1 LADQLTAVR
10 IIGVALVLFSSVLL
24 GFGIHHLV
32 STGTC
37 SSTGYSANYGPVPH
51 CPAGTGWWFAF
62 VFVGI
67 IGGIVGG
74 LMAGSI
80 GLLFAGIFG
89 GIGFGALSLVLDST
103 AKSSTKVFAAAFG
116 GAFAVV
122 GVIAGVAVLVGALS
136 ALRGSLHSGAS
147 SKEVRYGKT
156 KVSSRGSSSPQP
168 APSFSTPSTVTL
180 SSSGSGSSMG
190 VPSSTPSPAPNPINL
205 LPGLQAARNAASG
218 NAIDELSKLATLHA
232 QGNLTDEEFA
242 NAKAKLLQ
250 QL

>member
-1 LADQLTAVR
+1 MADQLTPVR
-10 IIGVALVLFSSVLL
+10 IIGVALVLFASVLL

-37 SSTGYSANYGPVPH
+37 SSTGYSANYGPVPT
-51 CPAGTGWWFAF
+51 CPTGTGWWFAF

-89 GIGFGALSLVLDST
+89 AIGFGALSLVLDST

-122 GVIAGVAVLVGALS
+122 GVVAGVAVLVGALS
-136 ALRGSLHSGAS
+136 SLRSSLRSGTS
-147 SKEVRYGKT
+147 PKQVHYGKT
-156 KVSSRGSSSPQP
+156 KISSRSSSSPQP
-168 APSFSTPSTVTL
+168 ATTFSAPPSVTL
-180 SSSGSGSSMG
+180 SSSRSSSSMG
-190 VPSSTPSPAPNPINL
+190 VPSPTPINL
-205 LPGLQAARNAASG
+205 IPGLQAVQKAASG
-218 NAIDELSKLATLHA
+218 NAIDELSKLATMHE